1 MKYNY
6 LYSGLGETD
15 SHGDLLAHENVRIVG
30 LAEAP
35 LQLVELRRREPGPMS
50 LLLVRFS
57 GVVAVEPGAATTGG
71 SHSGSSGQPVTG
83 RGRQVETAARQSERS
98 AAASTSGAGGQ
109 LMRR

>member
-1 MKYNY
+1 
-6 LYSGLGETD
+6 
-15 SHGDLLAHENVRIVG
+15 VG